1 MASFDD
7 LLIVPQDGQTQDR
20 PRNNVLDTATRRISQ
35 NIEDFKAYLTLQSRF
50 PFLSVSNN
58 LRIMMKNPNATEIG
72 NQKYWRKQGVI
83 VRSSEKHNPI
93 VIKDPAK
100 ERYNRDGE
108 LEQRFYNSEVFDIS
122 QTDKTIMP
130 KQPAEP
136 AAALSKL
143 LRNSPYHIEPIDE
156 LPKGILAQYDNE
168 NRFIKALVTDPAHFT
183 ELYQALSKEIAFAA
197 LDTGDTFDRAQLD
210 FQASCISFMLCEE
223 NGVNTDNFKFKKM
236 PEVFKTGTEKEIRDF
251 LKPIRDTYEDT
262 KKRMEPNK
270 GEKRRNYEAR

>member
-7 LLIVPQDGQTQDR
+7 LFTTAQDGQAHDR
-20 PRNNVLDTATRRISQ
+20 PRNNILDTATRCIK
-35 NIEDFKAYLTLQSRF
+35 NIEDFKTYLTLQSRF
-50 PFLSVSNN
+50 PFLSVSNS
-58 LRIMMKNPNATEIG
+58 LRVMMKNPNATEIG
-72 NQKYWRKQGVI
+72 NEKYWRRQGAI
-83 VRSSEKHNPI
+83 VRSSEKHKPI

-100 ERYNRDGE
+100 ERFNRDGE

-122 QTDKTIMP
+122 QTDKPITS
-130 KQPAEP
+130 KEPAKP

-143 LRNSPYHIEPIDE
+143 IQTSPYQCVKVDE
-156 LPKGILAQYDNE
+156 LPKGMLAQYDNE
-168 NRFIKALVTDPAHFT
+168 NGFIKVLATDPSHFT

-197 LDTGDTFDRAQLD
+197 LDIGDTFDRAQLD
-210 FQASCISFMLCEE
+210 FQANCISFMLCQE
-223 NGVNTDNFKFKKM
+223 NGVSTDNFKFKKM

-262 KKRMEPNK
+262 KKRMESNR